1 MARALYTPFQIGAL
15 GQPRGASRERAI
27 QQQIEQVLFTLPGE
41 RVNRP
46 DFGCGVQR
54 LVFAGATAEI
64 AAAAEYVI
72 RVGLTRFLSDVIRVD
87 AVRVTADDASLFVDV
102 LYTLEASGEEAAF
115 SAARPLEGGAP

>member
-1 MARALYTPFQIGAL
+1 MARALYSPFQIGAL
-15 GQPRGASRERAI
+15 GQPRSASRERAV

-54 LVFAGATAEI
+54 LVFAGATPEI

-87 AVRVTADDASLFVDV
+87 AVRVTADDAALFVDV
-102 LYTLEASGEEAAF
+102 LYTLEATGEEASF
-115 SAARPLEGGAP
+115 SASRPLEGGAA

>member
-1 MARALYTPFQIGAL
+1 MARGLYTPFQIGAL
-15 GQPRGASRERAI
+15 GQPRGASRERVI

-54 LVFAGATAEI
+54 LVFAGASPEI

-87 AVRVTADDASLFVDV
+87 TVRVTADEASLFVDV
-102 LYTLEASGEEAAF
+102 LYTLQATGEEAAF

>member
-1 MARALYTPFQIGAL
+1 MARGLYTPFQIGAL
-15 GQPRGASRERAI
+15 GQPRSASRERVI

-54 LVFAGATAEI
+54 LVFAGASPEI

-87 AVRVTADDASLFVDV
+87 TVRVTADEASLFVDV
-102 LYTLEASGEEAAF
+102 LYTLQATGEEAAF

>member
-1 MARALYTPFQIGAL
+1 MARGLYTPFQIGAL
-15 GQPRGASRERAI
+15 GQPRGAGRERVI

-54 LVFAGATAEI
+54 LVFAGASPEI

-72 RVGLTRFLSDVIRVD
+72 RIGLTRFLSDVIRVD
-87 AVRVTADDASLFVDV
+87 TVRVTADEASLFVDV
-102 LYTLEASGEEAAF
+102 LYTLQATGEEAAF

>member
-15 GQPRGASRERAI
+15 GQPRGVSRERAI

-54 LVFAGATAEI
+54 LVFAGASPEI

-87 AVRVTADDASLFVDV
+87 AVRVTADEASLFVDV

-115 SAARPLEGGAP
+115 SAARPLEGGAL

>member
-1 MARALYTPFQIGAL
+1 MARGLYTPFQIGAL
-15 GQPRGASRERAI
+15 GQPRGASRERVI

-54 LVFAGATAEI
+54 LVFAGASPEI

-87 AVRVTADDASLFVDV
+87 TVRVMADEASLFVDV
-102 LYTLEASGEEAAF
+102 LYTLQATGEEAAF